1 MLALDGL
8 GSMAVPRWSPKGA
21 TVPHSG
27 RATHGAAMRALIR
40 LYPRAWRERY
50 GDEFEAF
57 LEDSGGGPATAA
69 DVVRGALD
77 ARLRAGDWRPAAAWV
92 LLALGGVA
100 IGWLNFHAADDV
112 QPVAG
117 GLLILGFGF
126 GFGLHRPRRAW
137 LFAALLALAVP
148 VSEAWRDAAGY
159 HPLLARPEP
168 LYQTALALVPALAG
182 AGGGAAVRWASGRR

>member
-1 MLALDGL
+1 
-8 GSMAVPRWSPKGA
+8 
-21 TVPHSG
+21 
-27 RATHGAAMRALIR
+27 MRGLIR

-50 GDEFEAF
+50 GDELEAF
-57 LEDSGGGPATAA
+57 LEDSGGGPAAA
-69 DVVRGALD
+69 LDVVRGALD
-77 ARLRAGDWRPAAAWV
+77 ARLRAGDWRPAGAWV
-92 LLALGGVA
+92 LLALCGAA

-117 GLLILGFGF
+117 GLLAVGF

-137 LFAALLALAVP
+137 LSAALLALAVP

-168 LYQTALALVPALAG
+168 LYQTALTLVPALVFALAG
-182 AGGGAAVRWASGRR
+182 ASGGAAVGWASGRR